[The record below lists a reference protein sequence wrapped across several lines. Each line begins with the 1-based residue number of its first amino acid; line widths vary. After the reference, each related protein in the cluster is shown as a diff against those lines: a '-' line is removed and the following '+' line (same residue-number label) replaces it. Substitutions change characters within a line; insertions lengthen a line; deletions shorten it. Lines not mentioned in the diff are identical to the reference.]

1 MQHSS
6 FFYALWAAGAALA
19 AALLGTGARPPSWG
33 SALALAAC
41 FAVPVAIML
50 PSSVTFMAHI
60 MEKVRGKGCFSVS
73 PSCFFVALPQS
84 LGTLVAVGDQF
95 HALLRLLTI
104 LIVHLMSN
112 LFASLL
118 LRWAWQ
124 GRRPAC

>member
-1 MQHSS
+1 MTDQPHINTNFLTSLPAPPSPSALLDAQLVRLCQPTFPPDPPPKTQHSS

-60 MEKVRGKGCFSVS
+60 MEKVRGRGIFC
-73 PSCFFVALPQS
+73 L
-84 LGTLVAVGDQF
+84 
-95 HALLRLLTI
+95 
-104 LIVHLMSN
+104 
-112 LFASLL
+112 
-118 LRWAWQ
+118 W
-124 GRRPAC
+124 RR